1 MYLNS
6 SNINDTTPILHSYAN
21 HLIFNI
27 ICVAVYI
34 LIILAALIGNTLVCL
49 AFSINPMLRKSPT
62 NFFIMSLAVS
72 DILTV
77 TLCVPFDVEQTLLNW
92 QWNHGSMICSLWTT
106 IYLFV
111 VPSSILSLLAV
122 SVDRYKCLVD
132 PLNRF
137 RQTRFMTRKRAC
149 VVITA
154 LWVYSFV
161 FALVP
166 EMGWKMFPSNIIQ
179 NSCSFNLTIEYS
191 VLSSFLNF
199 VLPVIGMC
207 ILYTRIYYT
216 VKQMRQSNDSR
227 VGISIISDN
236 RRKGKHRK
244 RLNQNIKIT
253 KNILI
258 VVCTFFLCW
267 MPYTLY
273 TIISNLCQ
281 PCYYSMPQELPTIF
295 LILGYSNSA
304 LNPYLYAFRNKQFKE
319 TFTKT
324 LRTLHL
330 LSDSKLSSRRRSFAH
345 TNPSL
350 LSESSCHTRTLH
362 QTPERFTQSH
372 PTSSV

>member
-1 MYLNS
+1 MNSNS
-6 SNINDTTPILHSYAN
+6 SNINDTLPILQPYAN
-21 HLIFNI
+21 QLIFNV
-27 ICVAVYI
+27 ICVAAYL

-49 AFSINPMLRKSPT
+49 AFFINPLLRKSPT
-62 NFFIMSLAVS
+62 NFFIVSLAVS

-92 QWNHGSMICSLWTT
+92 RWDHGSIICSLWTT

-149 VVITA
+149 VVIAA
-154 LWVYSFV
+154 LWIYSFV

-166 EMGWKMFPSNIIQ
+166 EMGWKMYPSNIIQ
-179 NSCSFNLTIEYS
+179 NSCYFNLTIEYS

-199 VLPVIGMC
+199 VLPVVGMC

-216 VKQMRQSNDSR
+216 VRQMSQSSDR
-227 VGISIISDN
+227 VGMSFISDD

-258 VVCTFFLCW
+258 VVCTFFMCW
-267 MPYTLY
+267 MPYTLL

-281 PCYYSMPQELPTIF
+281 ACYFSMPQELPTIF

-304 LNPYLYAFRNKQFKE
+304 LNPYLYAFRNKKFKE

-324 LRTLHL
+324 LRALHL
-330 LSDSKLSSRRRSFAH
+330 FRDSKLSSRRRSYAH

-350 LSESSCHTRTLH
+350 LSEGSCNARTLH
-362 QTPERFTQSH
+362 HTPERFTQSY